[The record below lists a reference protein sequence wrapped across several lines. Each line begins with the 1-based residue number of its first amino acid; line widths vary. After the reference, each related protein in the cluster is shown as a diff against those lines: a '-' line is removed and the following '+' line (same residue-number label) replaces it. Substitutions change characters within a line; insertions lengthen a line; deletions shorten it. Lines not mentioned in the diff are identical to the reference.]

1 MAAAP
6 SQIDGPLLKAADALV
21 ALANI
26 RADAM
31 LTSLLDDYP
40 CLGTAAAI
48 KQWVHIST
56 VAGVFMA
63 ATRLTSLR
71 LGDARENEIMDKIYG
86 RFTQWDATNAQPD
99 FEDCAAFFAKD
110 RVDLEHA
117 GHEPRIVAADAI
129 GLWVVWKVFLRAP
142 KTDEE
147 RRLAREVGA
156 MIAHSFFDYWE
167 TGRPPYAE
175 TGTP

>member
-6 SQIDGPLLKAADALV
+6 SQKDDPLFKAADVLV
-21 ALANI
+21 PSANI

-40 CLGTAAAI
+40 CLGKAAAI

-63 ATRLTSLR
+63 ATRLTNLR
-71 LGDARENEIMDKIYG
+71 LGDARENEIMDKIYK
-86 RFTQWDATNAQPD
+86 RFTQWDATNAESA
-99 FEDCAAFFAKD
+99 FEDCASFFAKHC
-110 RVDLEHA
+110 VDLEPA
-117 GHEPRIVAADAI
+117 GHEPRIVASDAI
-129 GLWVVWKVFLRAP
+129 GHWVVWKVFLRAP

-147 RRLAREVGA
+147 RRLAREIGA
-156 MIAHSFFDYWE
+156 IITLSFFDYWE
-167 TGRPPYAE
+167 TKRPPSAE
-175 TGTP
+175 TSTP